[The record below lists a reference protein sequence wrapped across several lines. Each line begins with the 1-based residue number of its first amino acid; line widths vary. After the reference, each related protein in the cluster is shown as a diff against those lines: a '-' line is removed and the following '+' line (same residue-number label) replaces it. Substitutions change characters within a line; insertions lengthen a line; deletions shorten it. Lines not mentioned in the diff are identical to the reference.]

1 MNAIIFKIETQ
12 KNLNEVLI
20 NLIKTRVESEVELF
34 LNKIKSE
41 KTNQPKTI
49 YVTDVTP
56 QKHYNINTIQINFN
70 IVFDFDLFI
79 EKKLL
84 NQVLCLSYL
93 NDYDTNEGIKRVLDL
108 LKLEEEELKQQKKL
122 IELEKEKE
130 KIELEKETQRLLE
143 IKETFL
149 FDFITKINNSYL
161 LKLKENLFD
170 QWVELAEKL
179 YVETILNE
187 LGFILNRE
195 ADRIEYQPNEKELDF
210 FIDCKNKILN
220 SENKYSLRLDNCY
233 FSKLDDELY
242 FEANVTF
249 LKVHKAF
256 YCIKKVNVK

>member
-20 NLIKTRVESEVELF
+20 NLIKTRVESEIELF

-79 EKKLL
+79 EKKAI
-84 NQVLCLSYL
+84 NHVLFLSYV
-93 NDYDTNEGIKRVLDL
+93 NDYDTNENIKRVLNIM
-108 LKLEEEELKQQKKL
+108 KIEEEELKQQKKE

-130 KIELEKETQRLLE
+130 KISLQKETQRKLE

-149 FDFITKINNSYL
+149 FDLITKINYSYL
-161 LKLKENLFD
+161 LKLKENGFD
-170 QWVELAEKL
+170 QWVELAENL
-179 YVETILNE
+179 YAETILND
-187 LGFILNRE
+187 LGFIVNRE

-220 SENKYSLRLDNCY
+220 SEKKYSFRLDNCY
-233 FSKLDDELY
+233 F
-242 FEANVTF
+242 
-249 LKVHKAF
+249 LK
-256 YCIKKVNVK
+256 